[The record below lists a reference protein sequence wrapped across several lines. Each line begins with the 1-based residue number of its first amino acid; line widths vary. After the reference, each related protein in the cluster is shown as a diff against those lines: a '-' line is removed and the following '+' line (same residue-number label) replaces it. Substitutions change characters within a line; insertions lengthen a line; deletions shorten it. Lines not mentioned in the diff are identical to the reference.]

1 MESVL
6 LACILLLKLMKEHF
20 TEWLTTGSLAIPFP
34 RAISFIAL
42 LKKKKQAF
50 HNLYFYR
57 VKRTVRSILMDSG
70 GGMISYAVI
79 KRTLIT
85 NVERASKQ
93 CHSLYFP
100 SYAGY
105 RDTTSCSDSLL

>member
-1 MESVL
+1 
-6 LACILLLKLMKEHF
+6 
-20 TEWLTTGSLAIPFP
+20 
-34 RAISFIAL
+34 
-42 LKKKKQAF
+42 
-50 HNLYFYR
+50 
-57 VKRTVRSILMDSG
+57 MDSG